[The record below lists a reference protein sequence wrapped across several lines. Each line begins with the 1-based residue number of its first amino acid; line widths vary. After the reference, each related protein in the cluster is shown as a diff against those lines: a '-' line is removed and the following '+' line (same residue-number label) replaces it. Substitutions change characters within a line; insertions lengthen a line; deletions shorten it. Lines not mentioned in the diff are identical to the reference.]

1 MKEADRQK
9 RNNDRLGELYS
20 AFRARVQKVIVDLES
35 SGIRP
40 RIQDAWRSQADQWMA
55 LLITVQK

>member
-9 RNNDRLGELYS
+9 RNNDRLGELYP

-40 RIQDAWRSQADQWMA
+40 RIQDAWRSQADQWIA
-55 LLITVQK
+55 LLITAQK